1 MLLGVLVGV
10 TAPRRRSRCGGCC
23 APTTS
28 EVRQSTKSMSQ
39 PPDPVRPS
47 RLASLAS
54 PGPGS
59 STPHRRSAD
68 SCAPRRP
75 PSSLVIVVGCSAQQ
89 LSKVPGAA
97 QITSIN
103 TNASIGGIAGG
114 FHTKQLETILAVGAL
129 ALLLPVL
136 VFIGTAARL
145 AAARREQR
153 FAAMRLAGATPRQ
166 IGVIST
172 VEASIAA
179 LWGVAIGF
187 CLFYGIRPAL
197 TDVAFTGQRFAPG
210 DLSLGLIDVV
220 VVAIG
225 IPAAAAVSARFAMR
239 RAQISPLGVTRRV
252 TPPAPRAYRL
262 APLVAGI
269 AELVYFVVVGHPKS
283 TGGQIR
289 AYLSGGFLIIAG
301 LVVAGPWLT
310 MVGARS
316 VARRA
321 QRPAALLAGRRLA
334 DNPSGAFRT
343 ISGLIIALFAASAS
357 VGVLTTIL
365 AYGGTANGGTVAS
378 ETLLEELGHV
388 VSIGVNG
395 HRPPATATTTTKTA
409 VPPALLGELTSIPG
423 VRGATVVYSE
433 LGAGQGSSA
442 GLLLCSQLARTRRSG
457 PVPPGPTSAG
467 SRGSTP
473 SHPGST
479 PP

>member
-1 MLLGVLVGV
+1 MSRGWPRMPIGRSSSVTERAPRYRLIAWCRDPSRSAPDAQWREGGSRPAGRHDCCRGAWGRDAVGGPGRHECHQRPERSHRLAQLGPPPRDSECSWESSWESQHLVGEAAV
-10 TAPRRRSRCGGCC
+10 VAVAHRLLRKSDHLPSRCRSHRTRFARPAWHPSPPRARAVLRLTG
-23 APTTS
+23 AQPTPALHAGQ
-28 EVRQSTKSMSQ
+28 RAR
-39 PPDPVRPS
+39 RP
-47 RLASLAS
+47 L
-54 PGPGS
+54 PGS
-59 STPHRRSAD
+59 PDRHYRA
-68 SCAPRRP
+68 
-75 PSSLVIVVGCSAQQ
+75 LCSA
-89 LSKVPGAA
+89 
-97 QITSIN
+97 
-103 TNASIGGIAGG
+103 
-114 FHTKQLETILAVGAL
+114 LAAL

-334 DNPSGAFRT
+334 D
-343 ISGLIIALFAASAS
+343 
-357 VGVLTTIL
+357 
-365 AYGGTANGGTVAS
+365 
-378 ETLLEELGHV
+378 
-388 VSIGVNG
+388 
-395 HRPPATATTTTKTA
+395 
-409 VPPALLGELTSIPG
+409 
-423 VRGATVVYSE
+423 
-433 LGAGQGSSA
+433 
-442 GLLLCSQLARTRRSG
+442 
-457 PVPPGPTSAG
+457 
-467 SRGSTP
+467 
-473 SHPGST
+473 
-479 PP
+479 